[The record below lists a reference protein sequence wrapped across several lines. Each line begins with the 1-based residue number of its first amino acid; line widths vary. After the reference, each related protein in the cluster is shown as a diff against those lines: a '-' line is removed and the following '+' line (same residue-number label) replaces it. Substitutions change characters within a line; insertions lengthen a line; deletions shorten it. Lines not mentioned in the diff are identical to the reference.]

1 MKFVRTVVVFDRR
14 NLLGSEQWEKMHES
28 YVSAL
33 RGVVHPPGSD
43 RFVIR
48 KRMRKVNAAGLPTTQ
63 WMRNGV
69 VPIKEQFLTKLR
81 LAGWLPEKPAGLL
94 LGSPA
99 LKQAHEKAEVL
110 MKEYPGNRDYRLQ
123 DQDWAKVFQ

>member
-1 MKFVRTVVVFDRR
+1 MKFVRTVVVFDRG
-14 NLLGSEQWEKMHES
+14 NLLGSEQWAKMHES

-33 RGVVHPPGSD
+33 RGVVHPPGND

-69 VPIKEQFLTKLR
+69 VPIKEQFLTKLETDR
-81 LAGWLPEKPAGLL
+81 LAARFARAQA
-94 LGSPA
+94 SP
-99 LKQAHEKAEVL
+99 
-110 MKEYPGNRDYRLQ
+110 
-123 DQDWAKVFQ
+123 